1 MENLKQVTKNPKKV
15 EAGKKGYQAR
25 LLKLKEEILAG
36 SKYSG
41 TSGSNPGTISGT
53 SGSNPGTGTI
63 FGTSGSNPGTISGTT
78 ITFSICLIA
87 ILAVGLF
94 YNFKKPKQAE
104 KPEHIKKIRPNL

>member
-25 LLKLKEEILAG
+25 LLKLKEEILVVILVP
-36 SKYSG
+36 SLVLLVVILVPSLVLLVVILVP
-41 TSGSNPGTISGT
+41 S
-53 SGSNPGTGTI
+53 
-63 FGTSGSNPGTISGTT
+63 GTSGSNPGTISGTT